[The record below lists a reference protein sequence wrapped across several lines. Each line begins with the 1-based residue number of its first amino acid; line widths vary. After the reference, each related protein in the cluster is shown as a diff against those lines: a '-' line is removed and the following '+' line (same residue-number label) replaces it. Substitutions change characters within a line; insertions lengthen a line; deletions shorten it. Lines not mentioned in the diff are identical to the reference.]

1 MTANDDEAPTA
12 SFEAIV
18 HKQGPNAYV
27 DVPASVTRAFSAYA
41 AAGRNRVLGDLNG
54 VPVNATFVP
63 VGRKGQRLY
72 VNGGMRSAARVGV
85 GDTVRFDLRPTREE
99 DVTPSED
106 LAAALAAQ
114 RARPVFDALSPSNRR
129 QLLRFIDDA
138 RAPVAGEEGS
148 LKRWTMSSDG
158 PAISPA

>member
-41 AAGRNRVLGDLNG
+41 AAGRNRVVGALNG
-54 VPVNATFVP
+54 VSVNATLVP

-72 VNGGMRSAARVGV
+72 VNSGMRSAARVGV
-85 GDTVRFDLRPTREE
+85 GDTGPLRPPAPTRED

-114 RARPVFDALSPSNRR
+114 HVRLSP
-129 QLLRFIDDA
+129 
-138 RAPVAGEEGS
+138 AGP
-148 LKRWTMSSDG
+148 R
-158 PAISPA
+158 